1 MINVNALEW
10 IDIFKLRMTEK
21 EVPTPKEEWVLLKVG
36 YAGICGSE
44 LSAYKGENELRK
56 PPAIMGHEF
65 SGTVVISDSTKN
77 ADFAGKKVA
86 VNPLV
91 TCGKCNYCILGQEHL
106 CPERKIIGVHY
117 PGAFAEYVTV
127 PAHSCHEVSDL
138 LLGAL
143 TEPLAT
149 ALHAVRMGG
158 IGTSDSVLV
167 IGAGSIGLLV
177 IAVLKS
183 IGVSHVLVADTNKNR
198 LSIAENWGA
207 DEVIDPS
214 EYEPGGLKVDSAIDA
229 VGLES
234 TREMAVKS
242 VKPGK
247 SVIFVGLHSPSSFL
261 PGNLIVRNEIKIYGS
276 FAYSNKDFTD
286 AVGILRDIDS
296 PKRLAAF
303 DVRSLDRGDA
313 SFKEL
318 LGPGSMFAKI
328 ILKP

>member
-1 MINVNALEW
+1 MINVKALEW
-10 IDIFKLRMTEK
+10 IDIYDLRMTEK

-91 TCGKCNYCILGQEHL
+91 TCGKCNYCTLGQEHL

-117 PGAFAEYVTV
+117 PGAFSEYVTV

-183 IGVSHVLVADTNKNR
+183 IGVSPILVADTNKNR

-234 TREMAVKS
+234 TREMAAMTSRPIEPAPMTRTESLV
-242 VKPGK
+242 P
-247 SVIFVGLHSPSSFL
+247 IP
-261 PGNLIVRNEIKIYGS
+261 P
-276 FAYSNKDFTD
+276 
-286 AVGILRDIDS
+286 ILT
-296 PKRLAAF
+296 A
-303 DVRSLDRGDA
+303 
-313 SFKEL
+313 
-318 LGPGSMFAKI
+318 
-328 ILKP
+328 